1 MEQKISQNK
10 SVMTQLRAVTILVNW
25 ATKKITLG
33 PNRPLLLV
41 CLVLANCL
49 YICIIPVNVWFQK
62 LSIPPPQKAFLLT
75 LHSSQ
80 ASYIYLNFWAFESL
94 PPPRNFQ
101 SLPWGEYGY
110 FLELHNKTK
119 FSIEYYHMTYLL
131 KRSLATEVT
140 NFATCIGQ
148 WCAKL

>member
-1 MEQKISQNK
+1 MSCFGQLSLHLHNTCQCVVPKIIHTSPTEGISPYTPHPSGN
-10 SVMTQLRAVTILVNW
+10 
-25 ATKKITLG
+25 
-33 PNRPLLLV
+33 
-41 CLVLANCL
+41 
-49 YICIIPVNVWFQK
+49 
-62 LSIPPPQKAFLLT
+62 
-75 LHSSQ
+75 SSQ
-80 ASYIYLNFWAFESL
+80 ASYIYLNFGAFESL